1 MQAVETTLLTI
12 ENAWTTARRG
22 GHPLALWRLPK
33 STEKQ
38 LLIDLSDD
46 ERRGKLDLSE
56 SVPGFAL
63 SPFINPDGQQT
74 RLLRADIYFRFNAQ
88 YQVLVEETSP
98 SADARRVLEFEE
110 RLHEQTVPTP
120 PELKSELPVPAND
133 LVESDLVPVDARFAE
148 SVRQATEAIQSG
160 QFQKV
165 VLSRKKQVNLPPNFS
180 VVSAFDRLCEAYPNA
195 FVSAVSLPE
204 EGTIWLGASPETLVS
219 VDVNDMF
226 RTVALAGTQSAFG
239 ADGQLL
245 APVEVR
251 WSHKEIE
258 EQALVSRYIIGCFKK
273 IRLREYIENGPKT
286 VRAGNLMHLRTDYA
300 VDTKA
305 VNFPQLGT
313 VMLDL
318 LHPTSAVCGMPKAPA
333 LHFIQQHENYDRE
346 WYSGFL
352 GPVNIDGESHLF
364 VNLRTM
370 KIEVEV
376 APTADTQSSGRRISL
391 PSQALRPEV
400 GATATVATLYA
411 GAGIT
416 EDSVPEREWR
426 ETELKCQTLL
436 NVIGGESNH

>member
-1 MQAVETTLLTI
+1 MQVVETNLRTI
-12 ENAWTTARRG
+12 ENTWAAAQRG
-22 GHPLALWRLPK
+22 SHPTALWRLPK

-38 LLIDLSDD
+38 ILIDLSDD
-46 ERRGKLDLSE
+46 DRRGKLDLNE
-56 SVPGFAL
+56 SLPGFAL
-63 SPFINPDGQQT
+63 GPFINPDGEQT
-74 RLLRADIYFRFNAQ
+74 RLLQADLYFRFDGQNQILA
-88 YQVLVEETSP
+88 EETSP
-98 SADARRVLEFEE
+98 SADVRRVLEFEE
-110 RLHEQTVPTP
+110 LANEP
-120 PELKSELPVPAND
+120 PDPKSAPVLPINSVAANSEAD
-133 LVESDLVPVDARFAE
+133 PAE
-148 SVRQATEAIQSG
+148 SWFVEGVQRATEAIRAG
-160 QFQKV
+160 HFQKV
-165 VLSRKKQVNLPPNFS
+165 VLSRKKEVWLPADFS
-180 VVSAFDRLCEAYPNA
+180 VVDAFNRLCEAYPNA
-195 FVSAVSLPE
+195 FVSAVSLPN

-219 VDVNDMF
+219 VDASGIF
-226 RTVALAGTQSAFG
+226 RTVALAGTQSAFD
-239 ADGQLL
+239 AAGQVH

-300 VDTKA
+300 VDTEA

-318 LHPTSAVCGMPKAPA
+318 LHPTSAVCGMPKVPA
-333 LHFIQQHENYDRE
+333 LDFIQQHEGYDRE

-370 KIEVEV
+370 KV
-376 APTADTQSSGRRISL
+376 APT
-391 PSQALRPEV
+391 
-400 GATATVATLYA
+400 TVAPTATLYA

-416 EDSVPEREWR
+416 EDSLPEREWR